1 MTSEPPEFHTRIH
14 SPLSPLPVYLPNP
27 SEIPVLRNQIDPT
40 FNMTATHEPPKAIL
54 LVPQTIESAMV
65 TEDIESPHS
74 DTRFSDAYDEKDE
87 DTAVA
92 KVEEDE
98 SDDYAMT
105 FDSDGEEH
113 SDSHDQ
119 SQAVNHVSSILSN
132 TVPTSELPTSFP
144 NDRSATFNTQNGPET
159 QSAPTIPSFTAPSI
173 PQSTDAQSSDHSQN
187 LTIIAEP
194 TSPEDPNG
202 EIDIQQLLDNITANA
217 EINAQAAR
225 PNSSSSSN
233 APTKGSSS
241 LPTHASLPPR
251 PQITQIP
258 KRSNY
263 TSFDD
268 SHKHNVGG
276 SGYSHQPNP
285 YTHSGV
291 TSSLV
296 AVGAPGTATDPR
308 YGLPPPP
315 SVSFNHSHQDANSP
329 KHYLQSHHMPSVQS
343 SDGHD
348 NDDRPWGPI
357 VQKKYDEFLERERTY
372 VTEGLWERFPK
383 GSRLFIGKKVLC
395 TDTNPQMSNF
405 SPGNLPSEKLTKRDL
420 FHVFHKYG
428 ELAQISIKQAFGF
441 VQFHDALACHKALE
455 VEQGKEVRG
464 RKMRKLFHITAR
476 SLAKI
481 LYLDLE
487 VSKAQKNTRKDQTNG
502 QTWRRSQ
509 SPEHTR
515 GNTLGR
521 NRNSQ
526 FEARGSGYN
535 HNDRHRSQQQPQ
547 QHGNQR
553 PQDGY
558 RSGRSPSPNRGYRGR
573 DEYKSTRNNDSYNS
587 RDRRRS
593 RSPYSGA
600 QRGGYRDRSPSPRT
614 REANED
620 DTLQIPRRDPS
631 MVPDVQIILM
641 AELDRGFV
649 SWVEGELRGRGV
661 KTEVMFLSSR
671 LSLQAVVRRQILEGV
686 IAVSQLDMRSQNA
699 SKIPL
704 QVFDRSGGIN
714 ADVRFD
720 EYQDLEPKIAAEL
733 VVRAKSTAQRPQY
746 PPNPAPVYQAPPAQ
760 QNPNL
765 ANIMGQLDN
774 PTLQKLLGTLNN
786 MPQQQNAPAV
796 AANSAVDLV
805 SLLGGLAPQQQQ
817 VPQQIYQQPVLR
829 SAAETYNGYNT
840 NAVYGQPAAQQN
852 GQDAQQVQAI
862 MAQLARYRQ

>member
-1 MTSEPPEFHTRIH
+1 MTT
-14 SPLSPLPVYLPNP
+14 
-27 SEIPVLRNQIDPT
+27 
-40 FNMTATHEPPKAIL
+40 THEPSKAP
-54 LVPQTIESAMV
+54 LVVPEIIESSMV
-65 TEDIESPHS
+65 AEDIDSPLS

-87 DTAVA
+87 DATAA
-92 KVEEDE
+92 KAEEEDE
-98 SDDYAMT
+98 GDDYAMT

-113 SDSHDQ
+113 SDSRDQ
-119 SQAVNHVSSILSN
+119 SQAVDQESSSLPN
-132 TVPTSELPTSFP
+132 TVPTSELPNSLSNHRP
-144 NDRSATFNTQNGPET
+144 ATFDPPNGPET
-159 QSAPTIPSFTAPSI
+159 QPAHTIPSLTIPSI
-173 PQSTDAQSSDHSQN
+173 PQSTAAQSSDDSQN
-187 LTIIAEP
+187 PITKAE
-194 TSPEDPNG
+194 TTNSEDPNG

-233 APTKGSSS
+233 APPKGSSS

-268 SHKHNVGG
+268 PHKYTVGG
-276 SGYSHQPNP
+276 SGFSHQPNS
-285 YTHSGV
+285 YNHSGV

-308 YGLPPPP
+308 YARRFP
-315 SVSFNHSHQDANSP
+315 SD
-329 KHYLQSHHMPSVQS
+329 QSH
-343 SDGHD
+343 DGHD
-348 NDDRPWGPI
+348 NDDRPWGPT
-357 VQKKYDEFLERERTY
+357 VQKKYDEFLDRERTY

-383 GSRLFIGKKVLC
+383 GSRLFI
-395 TDTNPQMSNF
+395 
-405 SPGNLPSEKLTKRDL
+405 GNLPSEKLTKRDL

-441 VQFHDALACHKALE
+441 VQFHDAASCYKALE
-455 VEQGKEVRG
+455 MEQGKEVRG
-464 RKMRKLFHITAR
+464 RKMH
-476 SLAKI
+476 
-481 LYLDLE
+481 LE
-487 VSKAQKNTRKDQTNG
+487 VSKAQKNTRNAG

-509 SPEHTR
+509 SPEQTR
-515 GNTLGR
+515 GNTSAR
-521 NRNSQ
+521 NRNPQ
-526 FEARGSGYN
+526 TEARGSGYN
-535 HNDRHRSQQQPQ
+535 HNDRNQNDRHRSQP

-553 PQDGY
+553 PHDGY
-558 RSGRSPSPNRGYRGR
+558 RSGRSPSPSRNYRGR
-573 DEYKSTRNNDSYNS
+573 EARDEYRSTRNNDSYDS

-593 RSPYSGA
+593 RSPFSGA
-600 QRGGYRDRSPSPRT
+600 QRGSYRDRSPSPRT

-620 DTLQIPRRDPS
+620 GNLQIPRREPS
-631 MVPDVQIILM
+631 MVPDFQIILM

-661 KTEVMFLSSR
+661 KTEVMFLSPR
-671 LSLQAVVRRQILEGV
+671 LSLQAVIRRQILEGV

-714 ADVRFD
+714 AAVRFD

-733 VVRAKSTAQRPQY
+733 VVRAKATAQRPQY
-746 PPNPAPVYQAPPAQ
+746 APNPAPTYQAPTAQ
-760 QNPNL
+760 PNANI

-805 SLLGGLAPQQQQ
+805 SLLGGLAPQPQQA
-817 VPQQIYQQPVLR
+817 PQQIYQQSVPQAAVDPYANYNN
-829 SAAETYNGYNT
+829 SAT
-840 NAVYGQPAAQQN
+840 YGQPAAQQN

>member
-1 MTSEPPEFHTRIH
+1 MTT
-14 SPLSPLPVYLPNP
+14 
-27 SEIPVLRNQIDPT
+27 
-40 FNMTATHEPPKAIL
+40 THEPSKAS
-54 LVPQTIESAMV
+54 LVVPETIES
-65 TEDIESPHS
+65 SPS

-87 DTAVA
+87 DTTGA
-92 KVEEDE
+92 KAEEEDG

-119 SQAVNHVSSILSN
+119 SQAVDQKSNSLSN
-132 TVPTSELPTSFP
+132 TVPTSELSTSLP
-144 NDRSATFNTQNGPET
+144 NDRSATFDTQNGPET
-159 QSAPTIPSFTAPSI
+159 QPAPTTPSLTVASI
-173 PQSTDAQSSDHSQN
+173 PQPTAAQSSDDSQN
-187 LTIIAEP
+187 PTIKTES
-194 TSPEDPNG
+194 TNSEDTNG
-202 EIDIQQLLDNITANA
+202 DIDIQQLLDNITANA

-233 APTKGSSS
+233 APPKGSSS

-268 SHKHNVGG
+268 PHKYNVGG
-276 SGYSHQPNP
+276 SGYSHQPNS
-285 YTHSGV
+285 YNHSGV
-291 TSSLV
+291 TPSLV
-296 AVGAPGTATDPR
+296 AVGAPGTATDSR

-315 SVSFNHSHQDANSP
+315 SVSFNHSQDAKSP
-329 KHYLQSHHMPSVQS
+329 NHYLQSHHIPSVPS

-348 NDDRPWGPI
+348 NDDRPWGPA
-357 VQKKYDEFLERERTY
+357 VQKKYDEFLDRERTY

-383 GSRLFIGKKVLC
+383 GSRLFI
-395 TDTNPQMSNF
+395 
-405 SPGNLPSEKLTKRDL
+405 GNLPSEKLTKRDL

-441 VQFHDALACHKALE
+441 VQFHDAVACYKALE
-455 VEQGKEVRG
+455 MEQGKEVRG
-464 RKMRKLFHITAR
+464 RKMH
-476 SLAKI
+476 
-481 LYLDLE
+481 LE
-487 VSKAQKNTRKDQTNG
+487 VSKAQKNTRKEHNSG
-502 QTWRRSQ
+502 QSWRRSQ
-509 SPEHTR
+509 SPERTR
-515 GNTLGR
+515 TSTSGR
-521 NRNSQ
+521 SRNSQ
-526 FEARGSGYN
+526 FESRGSNYN
-535 HNDRHRSQQQPQ
+535 QNDRYRSQQ

-553 PQDGY
+553 THDGY
-558 RSGRSPSPNRGYRGR
+558 RPGRSPSPSRGYRGR
-573 DEYKSTRNNDSYNS
+573 DEHRSTRNSASYDS

-593 RSPYSGA
+593 RSPFSGA

-620 DTLQIPRRDPS
+620 GTLQIPRREPS

-661 KTEVMFLSSR
+661 KTEVMFLSPR
-671 LSLQAVVRRQILEGV
+671 LPLQAVVRRQILEGV
-686 IAVSQLDMRSQNA
+686 IAVSQLDVRSQNA

-714 ADVRFD
+714 AAVRFD

-733 VVRAKSTAQRPQY
+733 VVRAKSIAQRPQY
-746 PPNPAPVYQAPPAQ
+746 PPNPAPVYQAPAVTAQ
-760 QNPNL
+760 PNPNI
-765 ANIMGQLDN
+765 AKIMGQLDN
-774 PTLQKLLGTLNN
+774 STLQKLLGTLNS

-796 AANSAVDLV
+796 ATNSAVDLV
-805 SLLGGLAPQQQQ
+805 SLLGGLAPQQQA
-817 VPQQIYQQPVLR
+817 PQPTYQQPIPQ
-829 SAAETYNGYNT
+829 AAADPYGSYKNNV
-840 NAVYGQPAAQQN
+840 AYGQPAAQQN

>member
-1 MTSEPPEFHTRIH
+1 MTSEPPEFHTKIQ
-14 SPLSPLPVYLPNP
+14 SPLSPLPVHFPNP

-40 FNMTATHEPPKAIL
+40 FNMTTTHEPSKAP
-54 LVPQTIESAMV
+54 LVAPEIIESSMV
-65 TEDIESPHS
+65 AEDIDSPLS

-87 DTAVA
+87 DATAA
-92 KVEEDE
+92 KAEEEDE
-98 SDDYAMT
+98 GDDYAMT

-113 SDSHDQ
+113 SDSRDQ
-119 SQAVNHVSSILSN
+119 SQAVDQESSSLPN
-132 TVPTSELPTSFP
+132 TVPTSELPNSLSNHRP
-144 NDRSATFNTQNGPET
+144 ATFDPPNGPET
-159 QSAPTIPSFTAPSI
+159 QPAHTIPSLTIPSI
-173 PQSTDAQSSDHSQN
+173 PQSTAAQSSDDSQN
-187 LTIIAEP
+187 PITKAE
-194 TSPEDPNG
+194 TTNSEDPNG

-233 APTKGSSS
+233 APPKGSSS

-268 SHKHNVGG
+268 PHKYTVGG
-276 SGYSHQPNP
+276 SGFSHQPNS
-285 YTHSGV
+285 YNHSGV

-315 SVSFNHSHQDANSP
+315 SVSFNHPHQDANSP
-329 KHYLQSHHMPSVQS
+329 KLYTQARRFPSDQSH
-343 SDGHD
+343 DGHD
-348 NDDRPWGPI
+348 NDDRPWGPT
-357 VQKKYDEFLERERTY
+357 VQKKYDEFLDRERTY

-383 GSRLFIGKKVLC
+383 GSRLFI
-395 TDTNPQMSNF
+395 
-405 SPGNLPSEKLTKRDL
+405 GNLPSEKLTKRDL

-441 VQFHDALACHKALE
+441 VQFHDAASCYKALE
-455 VEQGKEVRG
+455 MEQGKEVRG
-464 RKMRKLFHITAR
+464 RKMH
-476 SLAKI
+476 
-481 LYLDLE
+481 LE
-487 VSKAQKNTRKDQTNG
+487 VSKAQKNTRNAG

-509 SPEHTR
+509 SPEQTR
-515 GNTLGR
+515 GNTSAR
-521 NRNSQ
+521 NRNPQ
-526 FEARGSGYN
+526 TEARGSGYN
-535 HNDRHRSQQQPQ
+535 HNDRNQNDRHRSQP

-553 PQDGY
+553 PHDGY
-558 RSGRSPSPNRGYRGR
+558 RSGRSPSPSRNYRGR
-573 DEYKSTRNNDSYNS
+573 EARDEYRSTRNNDSYDS

-593 RSPYSGA
+593 RSPFSGA
-600 QRGGYRDRSPSPRT
+600 QRGSYRDRSPSPRT

-620 DTLQIPRRDPS
+620 GNLQIPRREPS
-631 MVPDVQIILM
+631 MVPDFQIILM

-661 KTEVMFLSSR
+661 KTEVMFLSPR
-671 LSLQAVVRRQILEGV
+671 LSLQAVIRRQILEGV

-714 ADVRFD
+714 AAVRFD

-733 VVRAKSTAQRPQY
+733 VVRAKATAQRPQY
-746 PPNPAPVYQAPPAQ
+746 APNPAPTYQAPTAQ
-760 QNPNL
+760 PNANI

-805 SLLGGLAPQQQQ
+805 SLLGGLAPQPQQA
-817 VPQQIYQQPVLR
+817 PQQIYQQSVPQAAVDPYANYNN
-829 SAAETYNGYNT
+829 SAT
-840 NAVYGQPAAQQN
+840 YGQPAAQQN

>member
-1 MTSEPPEFHTRIH
+1 MTSDPPEFHTKIQ
-14 SPLSPLPVYLPNP
+14 SPLSPLPVHFPNP

-40 FNMTATHEPPKAIL
+40 FNMTTTHEPSKAP
-54 LVPQTIESAMV
+54 LVVPEVIESSMV
-65 TEDIESPHS
+65 SEDIESPLS

-87 DTAVA
+87 DTTVA
-92 KVEEDE
+92 KAEEEDE
-98 SDDYAMT
+98 GDDYAMT

-113 SDSHDQ
+113 SDSRDQ
-119 SQAVNHVSSILSN
+119 SQAVDQESSSLPN
-132 TVPTSELPTSFP
+132 TVPTSELPNSLS
-144 NDRSATFNTQNGPET
+144 NDRPATFDIQNGPET
-159 QSAPTIPSFTAPSI
+159 QPAHTIPSLTVPSI
-173 PQSTDAQSSDHSQN
+173 PQSTAAQSSDDSQN
-187 LTIIAEP
+187 PITKAE
-194 TSPEDPNG
+194 TTNSEDPNG

-233 APTKGSSS
+233 APPKGSSS

-268 SHKHNVGG
+268 PHKYNVGG
-276 SGYSHQPNP
+276 SGFSHQPNS
-285 YTHSGV
+285 YNHSGV

-315 SVSFNHSHQDANSP
+315 SVSFNHPHQDANSP
-329 KHYLQSHHMPSVQS
+329 KLYTQTRRFPSDQSH
-343 SDGHD
+343 DGHD
-348 NDDRPWGPI
+348 NDDRPWGPT
-357 VQKKYDEFLERERTY
+357 VQKKYDEFLDRERTY

-383 GSRLFIGKKVLC
+383 GSRLFI
-395 TDTNPQMSNF
+395 
-405 SPGNLPSEKLTKRDL
+405 GNLPSEKLTKRDL

-441 VQFHDALACHKALE
+441 VQFHDAASCYKALE
-455 VEQGKEVRG
+455 MEQGKEVRG
-464 RKMRKLFHITAR
+464 RKMH
-476 SLAKI
+476 
-481 LYLDLE
+481 LE
-487 VSKAQKNTRKDQTNG
+487 VSKAQKNTRNAG

-509 SPEHTR
+509 SPEQTR
-515 GNTLGR
+515 GNASAR
-521 NRNSQ
+521 NRNPQ
-526 FEARGSGYN
+526 LEARGSGYN
-535 HNDRHRSQQQPQ
+535 HNDRNQNDRHRSQP
-547 QHGNQR
+547 QHGSQR
-553 PQDGY
+553 PHDGY
-558 RSGRSPSPNRGYRGR
+558 RSGRSPSPSRNYRGR
-573 DEYKSTRNNDSYNS
+573 EARDEYRSTRNNDSYES

-593 RSPYSGA
+593 RSPFSGA
-600 QRGGYRDRSPSPRT
+600 QRGSYRDRSPSPRT

-620 DTLQIPRRDPS
+620 GTLQIPRREPS

-661 KTEVMFLSSR
+661 KTEVMFLSPR
-671 LSLQAVVRRQILEGV
+671 LSLQAVIRRQILEGV

-714 ADVRFD
+714 AAVRFD

-733 VVRAKSTAQRPQY
+733 VVRAKATAQRPQY
-746 PPNPAPVYQAPPAQ
+746 APNPAPVYQAPTAQ
-760 QNPNL
+760 PNANI

-796 AANSAVDLV
+796 AANSTVDLV
-805 SLLGGLAPQQQQ
+805 SLLGGLAPQPQQ
-817 VPQQIYQQPVLR
+817 VPQQIFQQSMPQAATDPYASYNN
-829 SAAETYNGYNT
+829 SAA
-840 NAVYGQPAAQQN
+840 YGQSAAQQN

>member
-1 MTSEPPEFHTRIH
+1 MTSEPPEFHTKIQ
-14 SPLSPLPVYLPNP
+14 SPLSPFPVHLPNP

-40 FNMTATHEPPKAIL
+40 FNMTTTHEPSKVP
-54 LVPQTIESAMV
+54 LVVPNIIDSMIAV
-65 TEDIESPHS
+65 DNIESPQS

-87 DTAVA
+87 DTTVA
-92 KVEEDE
+92 KAEEEDT

-113 SDSHDQ
+113 SDSHDI
-119 SQAVNHVSSILSN
+119 SQAVDQELSN
-132 TVPTSELPTSFP
+132 LSNAVPTSELPTSIS
-144 NDRSATFNTQNGPET
+144 NDRSATFDSQNGPET
-159 QSAPTIPSFTAPSI
+159 QPALLIPSLTVPPI
-173 PQSTDAQSSDHSQN
+173 PQSTAAQSSDHSQN
-187 LTIIAEP
+187 PITNTEP
-194 TSPEDPNG
+194 TSSEDSNG

-233 APTKGSSS
+233 VPPKGSSS

-263 TSFDD
+263 TSFDEPL
-268 SHKHNVGG
+268 KYNAGG
-276 SGYSHQPNP
+276 SGYSHQPNS
-285 YTHSGV
+285 YNHSGV

-296 AVGAPGTATDPR
+296 AVGAPGTATDSR

-315 SVSFNHSHQDANSP
+315 SVSFNHSPQDTNSP
-329 KHYLQSHHMPSVQS
+329 QPYLQSHRMPSVVS

-357 VQKKYDEFLERERTY
+357 VQKKYDEFLDRERTY

-383 GSRLFIGKKVLC
+383 GSRLFI
-395 TDTNPQMSNF
+395 
-405 SPGNLPSEKLTKRDL
+405 GNLPSEKLTKRDL

-441 VQFHDALACHKALE
+441 VQFHDASACHKALE
-455 VEQGKEVRG
+455 MEQGKEVRG
-464 RKMRKLFHITAR
+464 RKMH
-476 SLAKI
+476 
-481 LYLDLE
+481 LE
-487 VSKAQKNTRKDQTNG
+487 VSKAQKNTRKDHTSG
-502 QTWRRSQ
+502 QSWRRSQ

-515 GNTLGR
+515 GNASGR
-521 NRNSQ
+521 NRNAQ
-526 FEARGSGYN
+526 FETRGSGYN
-535 HNDRHRSQQQPQ
+535 HNDRHRSQQQ
-547 QHGNQR
+547 HGNQR
-553 PQDGY
+553 THDGY
-558 RSGRSPSPNRGYRGR
+558 RPGRSPSPIRGYRGR
-573 DEYKSTRNNDSYNS
+573 DEYRSTRNNDSYDS

-593 RSPYSGA
+593 RSPFSGG
-600 QRGGYRDRSPSPRT
+600 QRGSYRDRSPSPRS
-614 REANED
+614 REASED
-620 DTLQIPRRDPS
+620 GALQIPRREPS
-631 MVPDVQIILM
+631 MVPDVQIILT

-661 KTEVMFLSSR
+661 KTEVMFLSPR
-671 LSLQAVVRRQILEGV
+671 LPLQAVVRRQILEGV
-686 IAVSQLDMRSQNA
+686 IAVSELDMRSQNA

-714 ADVRFD
+714 AAVRFD

-733 VVRAKSTAQRPQY
+733 VVRAKATAQRPQY
-746 PPNPAPVYQAPPAQ
+746 PPNPAPVYQAPTAQ
-760 QNPNL
+760 PSPNL

-786 MPQQQNAPAV
+786 MPPQQNAPAV
-796 AANSAVDLV
+796 ATNSTVDLV

-817 VPQQIYQQPVLR
+817 VYQQSIPQ
-829 SAAETYNGYNT
+829 AAAGPYGGYN
-840 NAVYGQPAAQQN
+840 NNVVYGQPAAQQN

>member
-1 MTSEPPEFHTRIH
+1 MTSEAPEFHTKIQ
-14 SPLSPLPVYLPNP
+14 SPLSPLPVHIPNP
-27 SEIPVLRNQIDPT
+27 SEIPVLRNQIDQT
-40 FNMTATHEPPKAIL
+40 FNMTTTHEPSKPV
-54 LVPQTIESAMV
+54 LVVPETIES
-65 TEDIESPHS
+65 SPS

-87 DTAVA
+87 DTTEA
-92 KVEEDE
+92 KAEEEDG
-98 SDDYAMT
+98 SDGYAMT

-119 SQAVNHVSSILSN
+119 SQAVDQKSNSLSN
-132 TVPTSELPTSFP
+132 TVPTSELSTSLP
-144 NDRSATFNTQNGPET
+144 NDRSATFDTQNGPET
-159 QSAPTIPSFTAPSI
+159 QPAPTTPSLTVASI
-173 PQSTDAQSSDHSQN
+173 PQPTAAQSSDDTQN
-187 LTIIAEP
+187 PTIKTES
-194 TSPEDPNG
+194 TNSEDTNG
-202 EIDIQQLLDNITANA
+202 DIDIQQLLDNITANA

-233 APTKGSSS
+233 APPKGSSS

-268 SHKHNVGG
+268 PHKYNVGG
-276 SGYSHQPNP
+276 SGYSHQPNS
-285 YTHSGV
+285 YNHSGV
-291 TSSLV
+291 TPSLV

-315 SVSFNHSHQDANSP
+315 SVSFNPSQDAKSP
-329 KHYLQSHHMPSVQS
+329 NHYLQSHHIPSVPS

-348 NDDRPWGPI
+348 NDDRPWGPA
-357 VQKKYDEFLERERTY
+357 VQKKYDEFLDRERTY

-383 GSRLFIGKKVLC
+383 GSRLFIGKRILC
-395 TDTNPQMSNF
+395 DDTEHQKSNISQVTFPRKNLPNETCSMFFTSMVNLLKYQSSKHSASSNF
-405 SPGNLPSEKLTKRDL
+405 MTLPLVSKLSRWSR
-420 FHVFHKYG
+420 V
-428 ELAQISIKQAFGF
+428 
-441 VQFHDALACHKALE
+441 
-455 VEQGKEVRG
+455 
-464 RKMRKLFHITAR
+464 RKLEA
-476 SLAKI
+476 AKCVSRFI
-481 LYLDLE
+481 PLPETRLTFSCSDLE
-487 VSKAQKNTRKDQTNG
+487 VSKAQKNTRKEHTSG
-502 QTWRRSQ
+502 QSWRRSQ
-509 SPEHTR
+509 SPERTR
-515 GNTLGR
+515 TSTSGR
-521 NRNSQ
+521 SRNSQ
-526 FEARGSGYN
+526 FESRGSNYNQNDRN
-535 HNDRHRSQQQPQ
+535 HNDRYRSQQP
-547 QHGNQR
+547 HGTQR
-553 PQDGY
+553 AHDGY
-558 RSGRSPSPNRGYRGR
+558 RPGRSPSPSRGYRGR
-573 DEYKSTRNNDSYNS
+573 DEHRSTRNSTSYDS

-593 RSPYSGA
+593 RSPFSGA

-620 DTLQIPRRDPS
+620 GTLQIPRREPS

-661 KTEVMFLSSR
+661 KTEVMFLSPR
-671 LSLQAVVRRQILEGV
+671 LPLQAVVRRQILEGV
-686 IAVSQLDMRSQNA
+686 IAVSQLDVRSQNA

-714 ADVRFD
+714 AAVRFD

-733 VVRAKSTAQRPQY
+733 VVRAKSLAQRPQY
-746 PPNPAPVYQAPPAQ
+746 PPNSAPVYQAPAPTAQ
-760 QNPNL
+760 PNPNI

-774 PTLQKLLGTLNN
+774 STLQKLLGTLNN

-805 SLLGGLAPQQQQ
+805 SLLGGLAPQQQA
-817 VPQQIYQQPVLR
+817 PQPMYQQSIPQ
-829 SAAETYNGYNT
+829 AAADPYGSYKNNV
-840 NAVYGQPAAQQN
+840 AYGQPAAQQN

>member
-1 MTSEPPEFHTRIH
+1 MTVEAPEFHTKIQ
-14 SPLSPLPVYLPNP
+14 SPLSPLQVQVQVQVHTPNP
-27 SEIPVLRNQIDPT
+27 SEIPVLQHQIDQA
-40 FNMTATHEPPKAIL
+40 FNMTANHEPSKVS
-54 LVPQTIESAMV
+54 LVVPETIES
-65 TEDIESPHS
+65 SPS

-87 DTAVA
+87 DTAEV
-92 KVEEDE
+92 KFEEEDG

-119 SQAVNHVSSILSN
+119 SQAVDQKSNSLSN
-132 TVPTSELPTSFP
+132 TVPTSELSTSLP
-144 NDRSATFNTQNGPET
+144 NDRSATFDTQHGPET
-159 QSAPTIPSFTAPSI
+159 QPAPTTPSLTVASI
-173 PQSTDAQSSDHSQN
+173 PQPPAAQSSDDSPN
-187 LTIIAEP
+187 PTIKTEP
-194 TSPEDPNG
+194 TSSGDTNRD
-202 EIDIQQLLDNITANA
+202 IDIQQLLDNITANA
-217 EINAQAAR
+217 EMNAQAAR

-233 APTKGSSS
+233 APPKGSSS

-268 SHKHNVGG
+268 PHKYNVGG
-276 SGYSHQPNP
+276 SAYSHQPNS
-285 YTHSGV
+285 YNHSGV
-291 TSSLV
+291 TPSLV

-315 SVSFNHSHQDANSP
+315 SVSFNHSQDAKSP
-329 KHYLQSHHMPSVQS
+329 KNHLQSHRIPSVPS

-348 NDDRPWGPI
+348 NDDRPWGPA
-357 VQKKYDEFLERERTY
+357 VQKKYDEFLDRERTY

-383 GSRLFIGKKVLC
+383 GSRLFI
-395 TDTNPQMSNF
+395 
-405 SPGNLPSEKLTKRDL
+405 GNLPSEKLTKRDL

-441 VQFHDALACHKALE
+441 VQFHDAVACYKALE
-455 VEQGKEVRG
+455 MEQGKEVRG
-464 RKMRKLFHITAR
+464 RKMH
-476 SLAKI
+476 
-481 LYLDLE
+481 LE
-487 VSKAQKNTRKDQTNG
+487 VSKAQKNTRKDQG
-502 QTWRRSQ
+502 SSQSWRRSQ
-509 SPEHTR
+509 SPERAR
-515 GNTLGR
+515 GNTSSR
-521 NRNSQ
+521 SRNSQ
-526 FEARGSGYN
+526 FESRGSNYN
-535 HNDRHRSQQQPQ
+535 QNDRNHSDRHRPQQ
-547 QHGNQR
+547 QHGHQR
-553 PQDGY
+553 THDGY
-558 RSGRSPSPNRGYRGR
+558 RPGRSPSPSRGYRGR
-573 DEYKSTRNNDSYNS
+573 DEHRSSRSSASYDG

-593 RSPYSGA
+593 RSPFQGA
-600 QRGGYRDRSPSPRT
+600 QRGSYRDRSPSPRT
-614 REANED
+614 REESED
-620 DTLQIPRRDPS
+620 GTLQIPRREPP

-661 KTEVMFLSSR
+661 KTEVMFLSPR
-671 LSLQAVVRRQILEGV
+671 LPLQAVVRRQILEGV

-704 QVFDRSGGIN
+704 QVFDRSGGID
-714 ADVRFD
+714 AAVRFD

-746 PPNPAPVYQAPPAQ
+746 PQNPAPVYQAPALTAQ
-760 QNPNL
+760 PNPNI

-774 PTLQKLLGTLNN
+774 TTLQKLLGTLNN

-805 SLLGGLAPQQQQ
+805 SLLGGLAPQQPA
-817 VPQQIYQQPVLR
+817 PQPIYQQPMQQ
-829 SAAETYNGYNT
+829 AAADPYGSYKNN
-840 NAVYGQPAAQQN
+840 VYGQQAAQQN

>member
-1 MTSEPPEFHTRIH
+1 MTSEPPEFHTKIQ
-14 SPLSPLPVYLPNP
+14 SPLSPLPVHFPNP

-40 FNMTATHEPPKAIL
+40 FNMMTTHEPSKAP
-54 LVPQTIESAMV
+54 LVVPEIIESSMV
-65 TEDIESPHS
+65 SEDIESPLS

-87 DTAVA
+87 DTTVA
-92 KVEEDE
+92 KAEEEDE
-98 SDDYAMT
+98 GDDYAMT

-113 SDSHDQ
+113 SDSRDQ
-119 SQAVNHVSSILSN
+119 SQAVDQESSSLPN
-132 TVPTSELPTSFP
+132 TVPTSELPNSLP
-144 NDRSATFNTQNGPET
+144 NNRPATFDTQNGPET
-159 QSAPTIPSFTAPSI
+159 QPAHTIPSLTAPSI
-173 PQSTDAQSSDHSQN
+173 PQSTAAQSSDDSQN
-187 LTIIAEP
+187 PITKAE
-194 TSPEDPNG
+194 TTNSEDPNG

-233 APTKGSSS
+233 APPKGSSS

-268 SHKHNVGG
+268 PNKYNAGG
-276 SGYSHQPNP
+276 SGFSHQPNS
-285 YTHSGV
+285 YNHSGV

-329 KHYLQSHHMPSVQS
+329 KLYTQPRRFPSDQSH
-343 SDGHD
+343 DGHD
-348 NDDRPWGPI
+348 NDDRPWGPT
-357 VQKKYDEFLERERTY
+357 VQKKYDEFLDRERTY

-383 GSRLFIGKKVLC
+383 GSRLFI
-395 TDTNPQMSNF
+395 
-405 SPGNLPSEKLTKRDL
+405 GNLPSEKLTKRDL

-441 VQFHDALACHKALE
+441 VQFHDAASCYKALE
-455 VEQGKEVRG
+455 MEQGKEVRG
-464 RKMRKLFHITAR
+464 RKMH
-476 SLAKI
+476 
-481 LYLDLE
+481 LE
-487 VSKAQKNTRKDQTNG
+487 VSKAQKNTRNAG

-509 SPEHTR
+509 SPEQIR
-515 GNTLGR
+515 GNASAR
-521 NRNSQ
+521 NRNPQ
-526 FEARGSGYN
+526 LEARGSGYN
-535 HNDRHRSQQQPQ
+535 HNDRNQSDRHRSQP
-547 QHGNQR
+547 QHGSQR
-553 PQDGY
+553 PHDGY
-558 RSGRSPSPNRGYRGR
+558 RSGRSPSPSRNYRGR
-573 DEYKSTRNNDSYNS
+573 EARDEYRSTRNNDSYDS

-593 RSPYSGA
+593 RSPFSGA
-600 QRGGYRDRSPSPRT
+600 QRGSYRDRSPSPRT

-620 DTLQIPRRDPS
+620 GTLQIPRREPS

-661 KTEVMFLSSR
+661 KTEVMFLSPR
-671 LSLQAVVRRQILEGV
+671 LSLQAVIRRQILEGV

-714 ADVRFD
+714 AAVRFD

-733 VVRAKSTAQRPQY
+733 VVRAKATAQRPQY
-746 PPNPAPVYQAPPAQ
+746 APNPAPVYQAPTAQ
-760 QNPNL
+760 PNANI

-805 SLLGGLAPQQQQ
+805 SLLGGLAPQPQQ
-817 VPQQIYQQPVLR
+817 VPQHIYQQSMPQAATDPSASYNN
-829 SAAETYNGYNT
+829 SAA
-840 NAVYGQPAAQQN
+840 YGQSAAQQN

>member
-1 MTSEPPEFHTRIH
+1 MTSEAPEFHTKIQ
-14 SPLSPLPVYLPNP
+14 SPLSPLPVHIPNP
-27 SEIPVLRNQIDPT
+27 SEIPVLRNQIDQT
-40 FNMTATHEPPKAIL
+40 FNMTTTHEPSKPV
-54 LVPQTIESAMV
+54 LVVPETIES
-65 TEDIESPHS
+65 SPS

-87 DTAVA
+87 DTTEA
-92 KVEEDE
+92 KAEEEDG
-98 SDDYAMT
+98 SDGYAMT

-119 SQAVNHVSSILSN
+119 SQAVDQKSNSLSN
-132 TVPTSELPTSFP
+132 TVPTSELSTSLP
-144 NDRSATFNTQNGPET
+144 NDRSATFDTQNGPET
-159 QSAPTIPSFTAPSI
+159 QPAPTTPSLTVASI
-173 PQSTDAQSSDHSQN
+173 PQPTAAQSSDDTQN
-187 LTIIAEP
+187 PTIKTES
-194 TSPEDPNG
+194 TNSEDTNG
-202 EIDIQQLLDNITANA
+202 DIDIQQLLDNITANA

-233 APTKGSSS
+233 APPKGSSS

-268 SHKHNVGG
+268 PHKYNVGG
-276 SGYSHQPNP
+276 SGYSHQPNS
-285 YTHSGV
+285 YNHSGV
-291 TSSLV
+291 TPSLV

-315 SVSFNHSHQDANSP
+315 SVSFNPSQDAKSP
-329 KHYLQSHHMPSVQS
+329 NHYLQSHHIPSVPS

-348 NDDRPWGPI
+348 NDDRPWGPA
-357 VQKKYDEFLERERTY
+357 VQKKYDEFLDRERTY

-383 GSRLFIGKKVLC
+383 GSRLFI
-395 TDTNPQMSNF
+395 
-405 SPGNLPSEKLTKRDL
+405 GNLPSEKLTKRDL

-441 VQFHDALACHKALE
+441 VQFHDAAACFKALE
-455 VEQGKEVRG
+455 MEQGKEVRG
-464 RKMRKLFHITAR
+464 RKMH
-476 SLAKI
+476 
-481 LYLDLE
+481 LE
-487 VSKAQKNTRKDQTNG
+487 VSKAQKNTRKEHTSG
-502 QTWRRSQ
+502 QSWRRSQ
-509 SPEHTR
+509 SPERSRTS
-515 GNTLGR
+515 TSGR
-521 NRNSQ
+521 SRNSQ
-526 FEARGSGYN
+526 FESRGSNYNQNDRN
-535 HNDRHRSQQQPQ
+535 HNDRYRSQQP
-547 QHGNQR
+547 HSTQR
-553 PQDGY
+553 AHDGY
-558 RSGRSPSPNRGYRGR
+558 RPGRSPSPSRGYRGR
-573 DEYKSTRNNDSYNS
+573 DEHRSTRNSASYDS

-593 RSPYSGA
+593 RSPFSGA

-620 DTLQIPRRDPS
+620 GTLQIPRREPS

-661 KTEVMFLSSR
+661 KTEVMFLSPR
-671 LSLQAVVRRQILEGV
+671 LPLQAVVRRQILEGV
-686 IAVSQLDMRSQNA
+686 IAVSQLDVRSQNA

-714 ADVRFD
+714 AAVRFD

-733 VVRAKSTAQRPQY
+733 VVRAKSLAQRPQY
-746 PPNPAPVYQAPPAQ
+746 PPNSAPVYQAPASTAQ
-760 QNPNL
+760 PNPNI

-774 PTLQKLLGTLNN
+774 STLQKLLGTLNN

-805 SLLGGLAPQQQQ
+805 SLLGGLAPQQQA
-817 VPQQIYQQPVLR
+817 PQPMYQQSIPQ
-829 SAAETYNGYNT
+829 AAADPYGSYKNNV
-840 NAVYGQPAAQQN
+840 AYGQPAAQQN